1 MSNSPYIFDITAE
14 NFEQIVINGSFEAP
28 ILVDFW
34 ADWCQPCKMLMP
46 VLAKLAEEYAGK
58 FILAKVNTEEQ
69 QAVAMQFGIRSIP
82 TVKLFHQGRE
92 LDEFAGAL
100 PEAEVRAFLDRHL
113 PSAAND
119 VLVAAEQM
127 IAAGDAAGALQLLA
141 PAQAADPND
150 YAILIAMAK
159 AHAALGDWDTASQVL
174 GVLPANEALRPEVVM
189 LSSQMHFAKQA
200 PRADEIDALQARLQA
215 DPKDSEARF
224 KLAIAQV
231 MQNDFAG
238 AIDALL
244 MLMMKD
250 RSYGE
255 DAARQTLLKLFDMLG
270 DDPMVAQARRRMFNL
285 MH

>member
-127 IAAGDAAGALQLLA
+127 ITAGDAAGALELLA